1 MSYNHYRDDPSLLS
15 GEEEADEMA
24 EEFYELLAG
33 MAEEINIRTDA
44 NIQIDYKNG
53 TLTIQAKKDD
63 MPRETIELIE
73 GYQVAMPKISILFQ
87 T

>member
-1 MSYNHYRDDPSLLS
+1 MPYNHYHDDPSLLS

-44 NIQIDYKNG
+44 HIQVDYEKG

-63 MPRETIELIE
+63 MSREAIELIE
-73 GYQVAMPKISILFQ
+73 GYQAAMPKISILFQ

>member
-1 MSYNHYRDDPSLLS
+1 
-15 GEEEADEMA
+15 MA

-44 NIQIDYKNG
+44 DIQVDYGKG

-63 MPRETIELIE
+63 VPKEAIKLIE
-73 GYQVAMPKISILFQ
+73 GYQAAMPKISIVFQ